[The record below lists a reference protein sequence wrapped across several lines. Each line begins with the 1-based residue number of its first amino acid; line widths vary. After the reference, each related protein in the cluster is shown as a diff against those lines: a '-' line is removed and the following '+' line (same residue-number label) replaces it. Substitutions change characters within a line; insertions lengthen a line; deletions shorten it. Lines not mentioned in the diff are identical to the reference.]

1 MFGNLF
7 SKNCLVLF
15 KKFNKA
21 YKFRYHKFIFI
32 NDASLLI
39 DIKFLAQNKENC
51 FPLFINCLVSYFNLN
66 KKDFN
71 KKIFDDLINEIINHR
86 DFIQFLISESFDN
99 PIFIDNDK
107 ISDGTVINIT
117 KQSIY
122 YVK

>member
-15 KKFNKA
+15 KKA

-32 NDASLLI
+32 NDISILI

-51 FPLFINCLVSYFNLN
+51 FPLFLNCLASYFNLN

-71 KKIFDDLINEIINHR
+71 QNLLNELINEIVNHR
-86 DFIQFLISESFDN
+86 EFIQFLISESFDN
-99 PIFIDNDK
+99 PILIENDN
-107 ISDGTVINIT
+107 ISDGTVVNIT

-122 YVK
+122 HVK